1 MPRDW
6 LTKQTTSFL
15 SPDGRCYSFDHRANG
30 YARGEGAACIV
41 LKSLEDAIKDGDTI
55 RAVLRQTGV
64 NQDGK
69 TAGITLPSKEAQ
81 QALIKSVYNAA
92 GLDPVDTSYVEAH
105 GTGTPAGDPLEASAL
120 AGVFSPGRPG
130 DKPLRIGSIKS
141 NMGHLEGCSGLAGLV
156 KTVLMLENDLILP
169 NRNFEKG
176 NPHIPFEDWKL
187 KV

>member
-1 MPRDW
+1 M
-6 LTKQTTSFL
+6 

-30 YARGEGAACIV
+30 YARGEGAACVV
-41 LKSLEDAIKDGDTI
+41 LKPLADAIESGDTI
-55 RAVLRQTGV
+55 RAVIRQTGI

-69 TAGITLPSKEAQ
+69 TPGITLPSKEAQ
-81 QALIKSVYNAA
+81 QALIENVYDAA
-92 GLDPVDTSYVEAH
+92 GLDPVETSYVEAH

-120 AGVFSPGRPG
+120 ARVFAPGRPA
-130 DKPLRIGSIKS
+130 DKPLRIGSVKS
-141 NMGHLEGCSGLAGLV
+141 NMGHLEGCSGLAGLI

-176 NPHIPFEDWKL
+176 NPHIPFDKWKL